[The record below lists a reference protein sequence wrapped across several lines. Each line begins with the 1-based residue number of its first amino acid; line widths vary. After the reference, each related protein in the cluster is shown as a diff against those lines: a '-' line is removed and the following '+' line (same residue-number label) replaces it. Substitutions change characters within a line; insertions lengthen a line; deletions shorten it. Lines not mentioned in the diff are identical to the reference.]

1 MSVKIIID
9 TNIFL
14 GFYSIQTNIF
24 KKVTSNSLRHLVM
37 FNCLVLFFHNLYK
50 PEKVIIIR
58 QGLVIFASIAMYMRI
73 RVMFIVEL
81 YDMKSTLI
89 HIEVDI
95 SLFEIRCD
103 GFPKHSIRILCFNGF
118 PSRKT
123 NSLAVIFWRYI
134 E

>member
-1 MSVKIIID
+1 
-9 TNIFL
+9 
-14 GFYSIQTNIF
+14 
-24 KKVTSNSLRHLVM
+24 M

-50 PEKVIIIR
+50 SEKVIIIR

-81 YDMKSTLI
+81 YDMESTLI

-95 SLFEIRCD
+95 SLFEIRCHE
-103 GFPKHSIRILCFNGF
+103 FPKAQYPDTVLQWLS
-118 PSRKT
+118 SRKT
-123 NSLAVIFWRYI
+123 NPLAVIFWRYI